1 MHNNKRNI
9 RIQLLLRFIIFIIAV
24 IWFTGLISPCIKN
37 NFLHSFYPYLKLGY
51 STVCHQNVDKSFTCE
66 NGTFLVCARCTGIY
80 MGVLISS
87 LIILIPQ
94 ITIKIKTWQLI
105 LFSLPMLADV
115 IFYSI
120 GLYQYNKII
129 AAITGILFGSA
140 VFLYILGAIENSL
153 YTKIKTHK

>member
-1 MHNNKRNI
+1 
-9 RIQLLLRFIIFIIAV
+9 
-24 IWFTGLISPCIKN
+24 
-37 NFLHSFYPYLKLGY
+37 
-51 STVCHQNVDKSFTCE
+51 
-66 NGTFLVCARCTGIY
+66 

>member
-1 MHNNKRNI
+1 
-9 RIQLLLRFIIFIIAV
+9 
-24 IWFTGLISPCIKN
+24 
-37 NFLHSFYPYLKLGY
+37 
-51 STVCHQNVDKSFTCE
+51 
-66 NGTFLVCARCTGIY
+66 

-129 AAITGILFGSA
+129 AVITGILFGSA
-140 VFLYILGAIENSL
+140 VFLYILDAIENSL

>member
-1 MHNNKRNI
+1 
-9 RIQLLLRFIIFIIAV
+9 
-24 IWFTGLISPCIKN
+24 
-37 NFLHSFYPYLKLGY
+37 
-51 STVCHQNVDKSFTCE
+51 
-66 NGTFLVCARCTGIY
+66 

-140 VFLYILGAIENSL
+140 VFLYILDAIENSL